1 MSNPENMGE
10 KELLNK
16 AIGGWRG
23 LIDSALP
30 STLFILIFVFQ
41 KNLNNALI
49 ASLVLGGV
57 LLVIRLFERRSLTQV
72 FSGFIGLSISAFLT
86 WRTKDASNFFLT
98 GIVTNGIYGF
108 FLLISVLIRKPLIGY
123 LVGSLVGDTSGWL
136 KHPLLVRAYTTVTW
150 LWVAVFGLRLL
161 VQIPLYLND
170 NIALLGTVKIFMG
183 WPLYLFAVWLTY
195 QIVQTAR
202 AKIN

>member
-30 STLFILIFVFQ
+30 SMLFIVIFVFQ
-41 KNLNNALI
+41 KNLNNTLI
-49 ASLVLGGV
+49 ASLALGAV
-57 LLVIRLFERRSLTQV
+57 LLVIRLIERKSLTQV
-72 FSGFIGLSISAFLT
+72 FSGFLGLSISVFLT

-98 GIVTNGIYGF
+98 GIVTNAIYGF

-170 NIALLGTVKIFMG
+170 SIALLGSVKIFMG

-202 AKIN
+202 AKIK

>member
-1 MSNPENMGE
+1 MSNPESMGE

-30 STLFILIFVFQ
+30 SMLFIVIFVFQ
-41 KNLNNALI
+41 KDLNTALVAALI
-49 ASLVLGGV
+49 LGLV
-57 LLVIRLFERRSLTQV
+57 LLVIRALERKSLVQV
-72 FSGFIGLSISAFLT
+72 LSGFVGLSISVFLT

-98 GIVTNGIYGF
+98 GIITNAVYGF
-108 FLLISVLIRKPLIGY
+108 ALLVSVLIKKPLIGF

-136 KHPLLVRAYTTVTW
+136 KHPLLVRAYSIVTW
-150 LWVAVFGLRLL
+150 IWVGVFSLRLL
-161 VQIPLYLND
+161 VQVPLYLD
-170 NIALLGTVKIFMG
+170 GNIAVLGSVKIFMG
-183 WPLYLFAVWLTY
+183 WPLYLFSVWLTY

-202 AKIN
+202 SRIK

>member
-30 STLFILIFVFQ
+30 SMLFILVFVFQ

-49 ASLVLGGV
+49 ASLILGGI
-57 LLVIRLFERRSLTQV
+57 LLFIRLFERKSLTQV
-72 FSGFIGLSISAFLT
+72 FSGFIGLSISVFLT

-108 FLLISVLIRKPLIGY
+108 LLLISVLIRKPLIGY

-170 NIALLGTVKIFMG
+170 SIALLGSVKIFMG

>member
-41 KNLNNALI
+41 RNLNNALI

-57 LLVIRLFERRSLTQV
+57 LLIIRLFERKSLTQV
-72 FSGFIGLSISAFLT
+72 FSGFIGLSISVFLT

-202 AKIN
+202 AKIK

>member
-30 STLFILIFVFQ
+30 SMLFIVIFVFQ

-49 ASLVLGGV
+49 ASLILGGV
-57 LLVIRLFERRSLTQV
+57 LLVVRLFERKSLTQV
-72 FSGFIGLSISAFLT
+72 FSGFLGLSISVFLT

-98 GIVTNGIYGF
+98 GIVTNGVYGF

-150 LWVAVFGLRLL
+150 LWVGVFGLRLL

-170 NIALLGTVKIFMG
+170 SIALLGSVKIFMG

>member
-57 LLVIRLFERRSLTQV
+57 LLIIRLFERKSLTQV
-72 FSGFIGLSISAFLT
+72 FSGFLGLSISVFLT

-108 FLLISVLIRKPLIGY
+108 SLLISVLIRKPLIGY

-170 NIALLGTVKIFMG
+170 SIALLGSVKIFMG

>member
-1 MSNPENMGE
+1 MSNPESMGE

-30 STLFILIFVFQ
+30 SMLFIVIFVFQ
-41 KNLNNALI
+41 KDLNTALVAALI
-49 ASLVLGGV
+49 LGLV
-57 LLVIRLFERRSLTQV
+57 LLVIRALERKSLVQV
-72 FSGFIGLSISAFLT
+72 LSGFVGLSISVFLT

-98 GIVTNGIYGF
+98 GIITNAVYGF
-108 FLLISVLIRKPLIGY
+108 ALLVSVLIKKPLIGF

-136 KHPLLVRAYTTVTW
+136 KHPLLVRAYSIVTW
-150 LWVAVFGLRLL
+150 IWVGVFGLRLL
-161 VQIPLYLND
+161 VQVPLYLD
-170 NIALLGTVKIFMG
+170 GNIAVLGSVKIFMG
-183 WPLYLFAVWLTY
+183 WPLYLFSVWLTY

-202 AKIN
+202 SRIK

>member
-1 MSNPENMGE
+1 MSTNENMGE
-10 KELLNK
+10 KELLSK

-30 STLFILIFVFQ
+30 SMLFILIFVFQ
-41 KNLNNALI
+41 QDLNNALI
-49 ASLVLGGV
+49 AALILGGI
-57 LLVIRLFERRSLTQV
+57 LLLIRLFEKKPLTQV
-72 FSGFIGLSISAFLT
+72 ISGFVGLSISVLIT

-98 GIVTNGIYGF
+98 GIITNAVYGF
-108 FLLISVLIRKPLIGY
+108 ALLVSVLIRKPLIGY

-136 KHPLLVRAYTTVTW
+136 KHPLLVRAYTIVTW
-150 LWVAVFGLRLL
+150 LWVGVFGLRLV

-170 NIALLGTVKIFMG
+170 SVALLGSVKIFMG
-183 WPLYLFAVWLTY
+183 WPLYLFSVWLTY

-202 AKIN
+202 AKIK

>member
-30 STLFILIFVFQ
+30 SMLFIVIFVFQ

-49 ASLVLGGV
+49 ASLALGGV
-57 LLVIRLFERRSLTQV
+57 LLVIRLIERKSLTQV
-72 FSGFIGLSISAFLT
+72 FSGFLGLSISVFLT

-123 LVGSLVGDTSGWL
+123 LVGSLVGDTTGWL

-170 NIALLGTVKIFMG
+170 SIALLGSVKIFMG

>member
-10 KELLNK
+10 KELLDK

-30 STLFILIFVFQ
+30 SMLFILIFVYQ
-41 KNLNNALI
+41 KNLNNALV
-49 ASLVLGGV
+49 ASLAIGGV
-57 LLVIRLFERRSLTQV
+57 LLVIRLFERKSLTQI
-72 FSGFIGLSISAFLT
+72 FSGFIGLSISVFLT

-150 LWVAVFGLRLL
+150 LWVAVFSLRLL

-170 NIALLGTVKIFMG
+170 SIALLGTVKIFMG

>member
-30 STLFILIFVFQ
+30 SMLFIVIFVFQ

-49 ASLVLGGV
+49 ASLALGGV
-57 LLVIRLFERRSLTQV
+57 LLLIRLFERKSLTQV
-72 FSGFIGLSISAFLT
+72 FSGFLGLSISVFLT

-123 LVGSLVGDTSGWL
+123 LVGSLVGDTTGWL

-170 NIALLGTVKIFMG
+170 SIALLGSVKIFMG

>member
-10 KELLNK
+10 KELLDK

-30 STLFILIFVFQ
+30 SMLFVLIFVFQ
-41 KNLNNALI
+41 KNLNYALV
-49 ASLVLGGV
+49 ASLSLGGV
-57 LLVIRLFERRSLTQV
+57 LLVIRLFERKSLTQV
-72 FSGFIGLSISAFLT
+72 FSGFIGLSISVFLT

-150 LWVAVFGLRLL
+150 LWVAVFSLRLL

-170 NIALLGTVKIFMG
+170 KIALLGTVKIFMG

-202 AKIN
+202 AKIK

>member
-10 KELLNK
+10 KELLDK

-30 STLFILIFVFQ
+30 SMLFILIFVYQ
-41 KNLNNALI
+41 KNLNNALV
-49 ASLVLGGV
+49 ASLAIGGV
-57 LLVIRLFERRSLTQV
+57 LLVIRLFERKSLTQI
-72 FSGFIGLSISAFLT
+72 FSGFIGLTISVFLT

-150 LWVAVFGLRLL
+150 LWVAVFSLRLL

-170 NIALLGTVKIFMG
+170 SIALLGTVKIFMG

>member
-30 STLFILIFVFQ
+30 SMLFILIFVFQ

-72 FSGFIGLSISAFLT
+72 FSGFIGLSISVFLT

-136 KHPLLVRAYTTVTW
+136 KQPLLFRAYTTVTW

>member
-23 LIDSALP
+23 LVDSALP
-30 STLFILIFVFQ
+30 SMLFIVIFVFQ

-49 ASLVLGGV
+49 ASLALGAV
-57 LLVIRLFERRSLTQV
+57 LLVIRLIERKSLTQV
-72 FSGFIGLSISAFLT
+72 LSGFLGLSISVFLT

-98 GIVTNGIYGF
+98 GIVTNAIYGF

-170 NIALLGTVKIFMG
+170 SIALLGSVKIFMG

>member
-30 STLFILIFVFQ
+30 SMLFIMIFVFQ

-49 ASLVLGGV
+49 ASLALGGV
-57 LLVIRLFERRSLTQV
+57 LLVIRLFERKSLTQV
-72 FSGFIGLSISAFLT
+72 FSGFLGLSISVFLT

-98 GIVTNGIYGF
+98 GIVTNAIYGF

-123 LVGSLVGDTSGWL
+123 LVGSLVGDTTGWL

-170 NIALLGTVKIFMG
+170 SIALLGSVKIFMG

>member
-30 STLFILIFVFQ
+30 SMLFILIFVFQ

-57 LLVIRLFERRSLTQV
+57 LLIIRLFERKSLTQV
-72 FSGFIGLSISAFLT
+72 FSGFIGLSISVFLT

-161 VQIPLYLND
+161 VQIPLYLNE

>member
-72 FSGFIGLSISAFLT
+72 FSGFIGLSISVFLT

-202 AKIN
+202 SKIN

>member
-30 STLFILIFVFQ
+30 SMLFIVIFVFQ

-49 ASLVLGGV
+49 ASLALGGV
-57 LLVIRLFERRSLTQV
+57 LLVIRLVERKSLTQV
-72 FSGFIGLSISAFLT
+72 FSGFLGLSISVFLT

-123 LVGSLVGDTSGWL
+123 LVGSLVGDTTGWL

-170 NIALLGTVKIFMG
+170 SIALLGSVKIFMG
-183 WPLYLFAVWLTY
+183 WPLYLFAAWLTY

>member
-23 LIDSALP
+23 LIDSGLP
-30 STLFILIFVFQ
+30 SMLFILIFVFQ

-57 LLVIRLFERRSLTQV
+57 LLIIRLFERKSLTQV
-72 FSGFIGLSISAFLT
+72 FSGFIGLSISVFLT

-108 FLLISVLIRKPLIGY
+108 FLLISVLIRKPLIGF

>member
-1 MSNPENMGE
+1 MGE

-30 STLFILIFVFQ
+30 SMLFIIIFVFQ
-41 KNLNNALI
+41 KDLNKALI
-49 ASLVLGGV
+49 ASLILGFI
-57 LLVIRLFERRSLTQV
+57 LLIIRVFERKSLAQV
-72 FSGFIGLSISAFLT
+72 LSGFLGLSISVFLT

-98 GIVTNGIYGF
+98 GIITNAVYGF
-108 FLLISVLIRKPLIGY
+108 FLLISVVIKKPLLGY
-123 LVGSLVGDTSGWL
+123 LVGSLVGDTTGWL
-136 KHPLLVRAYTTVTW
+136 KHPLLVRAYSTVTW
-150 LWVAVFGLRLL
+150 IWVGVFGLRLL

-170 NIALLGTVKIFMG
+170 NIALLGSVKIFMG

-202 AKIN
+202 SKIN